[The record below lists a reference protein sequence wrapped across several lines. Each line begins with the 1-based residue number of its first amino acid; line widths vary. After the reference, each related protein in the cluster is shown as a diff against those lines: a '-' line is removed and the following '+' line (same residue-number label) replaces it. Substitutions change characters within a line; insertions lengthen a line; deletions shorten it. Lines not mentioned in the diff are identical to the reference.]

1 MLVESTFKTNKT
13 TQEFHHQYHYPGNHW
28 ILSGVLCQS
37 QLWRQQWPLRSPDEG
52 QRPGKFNLIFL
63 HGSSLKVSAILSQ
76 ASPISAL
83 SRGLTGGP
91 ASGNPSVPPPLL
103 PSIPLPPGIAR
114 RVPSPPPALVLRPRR
129 DSKAWKKQGE
139 EKGKINTVTLARS
152 SEDQESRRADRG
164 IVYFISS
171 TGKRPSW
178 TECDAD
184 HSDNCT
190 SPIINRWRLFSPFL
204 SVSVSFWKK
213 NTCLAAR
220 VHLKVPFKGYTLSF
234 VFQRRLAPHTQWDG
248 VES

>member
-1 MLVESTFKTNKT
+1 MLVENTFKTNKT

-91 ASGNPSVPPPLL
+91 ASGNPSVPPLCSPPSLSHLASHDGCPPLL
-103 PSIPLPPGIAR
+103 LLSFSGREEIAR
-114 RVPSPPPALVLRPRR
+114 HG
-129 DSKAWKKQGE
+129 KKQGE

-184 HSDNCT
+184 HSDNYT

>member
-1 MLVESTFKTNKT
+1 MLVENTFKTNKT

-114 RVPSPPPALVLRPRR
+114 WVPSPPPALVLRPRR
-129 DSKAWKKQGE
+129 DSKAWKKTG
-139 EKGKINTVTLARS
+139 G
-152 SEDQESRRADRG
+152 
-164 IVYFISS
+164 
-171 TGKRPSW
+171 GKRKNKHG
-178 TECDAD
+178 
-184 HSDNCT
+184 HSG
-190 SPIINRWRLFSPFL
+190 P
-204 SVSVSFWKK
+204 K
-213 NTCLAAR
+213 
-220 VHLKVPFKGYTLSF
+220 
-234 VFQRRLAPHTQWDG
+234 QWG
-248 VES
+248 PGKQASRPGNSIFY